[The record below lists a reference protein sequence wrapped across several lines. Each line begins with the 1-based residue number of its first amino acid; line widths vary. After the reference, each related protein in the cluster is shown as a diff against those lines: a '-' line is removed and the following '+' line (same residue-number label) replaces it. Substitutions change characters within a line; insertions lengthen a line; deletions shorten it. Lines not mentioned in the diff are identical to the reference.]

1 MRETGST
8 NINNKINISND
19 GIWSYKLKTEQL
31 IYSNINKVF
40 NFYSTP
46 KNLNLITP
54 PFLNFKILGNE
65 YQDTTE
71 GKIFIY
77 KLKLHNLPVFWKS
90 KIEQWSPPF
99 KFVDKQL
106 FGPYLKWH
114 HHHIFEDLGK
124 ETKVIDIVYYTV
136 PFGSALHKLFV
147 KKDLINIFNYRKE
160 SLNNIF
166 NKRGEK

>member
-1 MRETGST
+1 MRETDST
-8 NINNKINISND
+8 KISSNINIYND

-31 IYSNINKVF
+31 ISSNIKKVF
-40 NFYSTP
+40 NFYATP

-54 PFLNFKILGNE
+54 PFLNFKILGNDYE
-65 YQDTTE
+65 ETE
-71 GKIFIY
+71 EGRIFIY
-77 KLKLHNLPVFWKS
+77 RLKLHNLPVFWKS
-90 KIEQWSPPF
+90 KIEQWNPPF

-136 PFGSALHKLFV
+136 PFGSLFHKLFV

-166 NKRGEK
+166 NS

>member
-1 MRETGST
+1 MRETDST

-19 GIWSYKLKTEQL
+19 GTWSYKLKTEQL

-65 YQDTTE
+65 YEDTTE

-114 HHHIFEDLGK
+114 HHHIFKDLGK

>member
-1 MRETGST
+1 MRETDST

-54 PFLNFKILGNE
+54 SFLNFKILGNE
-65 YQDTTE
+65 YEDTTE

>member
-1 MRETGST
+1 MRETDST

-19 GIWSYKLKTEQL
+19 GTWSYKLKTEQL
-31 IYSNINKVF
+31 IYSNIKKVF

>member
-1 MRETGST
+1 MRETDST

-19 GIWSYKLKTEQL
+19 GTWSYRLKTEQL

-65 YQDTTE
+65 YEDTTE